1 MGQDSDCGVQG
12 AILNQMLIVVVGL
25 LRPRHLKQLEAGH
38 VSKREL
44 HAEEQLVERVLGMSS
59 ELQGG

>member
-1 MGQDSDCGVQG
+1 
-12 AILNQMLIVVVGL
+12 MLIVVVGL